1 MSRDDET
8 KRSSVRSAFLSPKK
22 TNLMSPMLV
31 KIAIT
36 GLAKGVAAIVGI
48 TLTVS
53 LSRVLGAYE
62 AGLFFLGLTL
72 LTGLSIVFRLGL
84 DDLVL
89 RTMGAEYV
97 SVACQSKL
105 NTGLIWIV
113 LATVPFSIITVLFAD
128 AISVAVF
135 KKPEFAVVLKYCM
148 LALPATSLFMLLASA
163 FQGVHRVVAVVVFQN
178 LGVSFIFLTLF
189 ALLFILNPHSAT
201 VETAAAIYFF
211 STVLVLGFGLWLWF
225 RQPQVQFIFPVIKNP
240 EIWESSSKMW
250 SANAMSVAAAYGGIL
265 IAGAYVQSQE
275 LAYLVAAQRTAS
287 LIAFV
292 LVVVNTVIAPSYSRL
307 WNEGDLPA
315 IKRLAKKSTRA
326 MLVLSLPLVIAMVLC
341 SGFIMSFFG
350 AGFESG
356 AELLVIIAAGQLI
369 NMATGSVSF
378 LLNMTGHERDMRNVT
393 MLSGPV
399 TIVCALWLTAM
410 WGVLGTAYAI
420 ALGLTLHNLGALWIV
435 RCRLGFFPL
444 G

>member
-1 MSRDDET
+1 
-8 KRSSVRSAFLSPKK
+8 
-22 TNLMSPMLV
+22 MSPMLV
-31 KIAIT
+31 KAAIA

-48 TLTVS
+48 TLTAI
-53 LSRVLGAYE
+53 LARVLGADE
-62 AGLFFLGLTL
+62 AGLFFLGLSL
-72 LTGLSIVFRLGL
+72 LMGLSVVFRLGL

-89 RTMGAEYV
+89 RAMGAEYL

-113 LATVPFSIITVLFAD
+113 LATVPFSLVTFLFAD

-135 KKPEFAVVLKYCM
+135 KKPEFAVVLEYCM

-178 LGVSFIFLTLF
+178 LGVSVIFLTLF
-189 ALLFILNPHSAT
+189 ALLFILSPHSAT
-201 VETAAAIYFF
+201 AETAAAIYFF
-211 STVLVLGFGLWLWF
+211 SAVLVLGFGLWLWF
-225 RQPQVQFIFPVIKNP
+225 RQPQVQFIFPVIKNS

-250 SANAMSVAAAYGGIL
+250 FVNAMSVAAPYGGIL

-292 LVVVNTVIAPSYSRL
+292 LVVVNTVVAPSYSRL

-315 IKRLAKKSTRA
+315 IKRLAKSSTRA
-326 MLVLSLPLVIAMVLC
+326 MLVLALPIVIAMVLF
-341 SGFIMSFFG
+341 SGVIMRFFG

-356 AELLVIIAAGQLI
+356 AGLLVIIAVGQLI
-369 NMATGSVSF
+369 NVATGSVSF

-399 TIVCALWLTAM
+399 TIVCALWFTAM
-410 WGVLGTAYAI
+410 WGVLGAAYAI
-420 ALGLTLHNLGALWIV
+420 ALGLTLHNLGALWMEGRQMIQRSHLPV
-435 RCRLGFFPL
+435 WVLRF
-444 G
+444 